1 VRRLAAYWYQG
12 KIKQRIGTLLEAP
25 RGLVVFE
32 WDRDFLLT
40 PIELSPLN
48 FAKSPEVVEFKR
60 DLFEGLPGL
69 FADSVPDGWGK
80 ILLKRGLD
88 KSGVTTS
95 ALSPLDALAYIGD
108 SGMGALSFAP
118 EMREPNEWADGKV
131 SLSELEKGIKP
142 ILEGTASK
150 VLETFIANG
159 ASPNGARP
167 KIILKESN
175 GKFYSANS
183 SVKGDEWLIK
193 FKATSDPQ
201 GIGRLEYV
209 YSEMARRSGLNM
221 PETRLFK
228 SEGKFYFGVK
238 RFDRVPEGRI
248 HVHTLSG
255 LLHVNPGN
263 FSIDYNHYAKVAQ
276 MLTNDVRE
284 VEKVIRLAAF
294 NILACNQDDHAKN
307 VAFTMSQGGEWR
319 VAPAYDLTY
328 HVNPF
333 KEHKM
338 LLNGEGR
345 PTEKN
350 LLAFSQSFGISARK
364 SKILIDQ
371 VKEGVSTFKELAS
384 EFDIPKALVKEVSAA
399 IEPKKSRE

>member
-142 ILEGTASK
+142 IL
-150 VLETFIANG
+150 
-159 ASPNGARP
+159 
-167 KIILKESN
+167 
-175 GKFYSANS
+175 GKA
-183 SVKGDEWLIK
+183 
-193 FKATSDPQ
+193 
-201 GIGRLEYV
+201 
-209 YSEMARRSGLNM
+209 
-221 PETRLFK
+221 
-228 SEGKFYFGVK
+228 GK
-238 RFDRVPEGRI
+238 
-248 HVHTLSG
+248 
-255 LLHVNPGN
+255 
-263 FSIDYNHYAKVAQ
+263 
-276 MLTNDVRE
+276 
-284 VEKVIRLAAF
+284 
-294 NILACNQDDHAKN
+294 
-307 VAFTMSQGGEWR
+307 
-319 VAPAYDLTY
+319 TY
-328 HVNPF
+328 P
-333 KEHKM
+333 
-338 LLNGEGR
+338 
-345 PTEKN
+345 
-350 LLAFSQSFGISARK
+350 
-364 SKILIDQ
+364 
-371 VKEGVSTFKELAS
+371 
-384 EFDIPKALVKEVSAA
+384 
-399 IEPKKSRE
+399 